1 MNNLFEE
8 LKGRDIRIKTWNEM
22 LEMENTSLF
31 KDRVILFLDNYGNT
45 FTNFSSTMKH
55 LCNKVINVDETMITD
70 DLFKMYE
77 GGLKEDRELLYYDEE
92 NDNCYYLDK
101 DMFEVL
107 EESKLKDENEFYV
120 IEETTGKRVFEGNRR
135 ECFNYY
141 KTYVDELKKQGKRI
155 AALKEI

>member
-1 MNNLFEE
+1 MSDFFEE
-8 LKGRDIRIKTWNEM
+8 LKGKDIRIKKWNEM

-70 DLFKMYE
+70 DLFKEYK

-92 NDNCYYLDK
+92 SDNCYYLDK

-120 IEETTGKRVFEGNRR
+120 IEETTGKIMFTGNRM
-135 ECFNYY
+135 ECFDYY
-141 KTYVDELKKQGKRI
+141 KTHVDIFKNQFKRI
-155 AALKEI
+155 AVLRSI

>member
-1 MNNLFEE
+1 MSSLFKE
-8 LKGRDIRIKTWNEM
+8 LKGKDIRIKTWGEM

-45 FTNFSSTMKH
+45 FTNFPSNMKH

-70 DLFKMYE
+70 DLFKVYE

-135 ECFNYY
+135 ECFDYY
-141 KTYVDELKKQGKRI
+141 KTHIDELKKQGKRI

>member
-1 MNNLFEE
+1 MSNLFEE
-8 LKGRDIRIKTWNEM
+8 LKGKDIRIKTWGEM

-31 KDRVILFLDNYGNT
+31 KDRAILFLDNYGNA
-45 FTNFSSTMKH
+45 FTNFPSTAEH
-55 LCNKVINVDETMITD
+55 LCGKIIKVDETMITD
-70 DLFKMYE
+70 ALFKAYE
-77 GGLKEDRELLYYDEE
+77 GGLEEDRELLYYDEE

-120 IEETTGKRVFEGNRR
+120 IEETTGKKVFEGNRR
-135 ECFNYY
+135 ECFDYY
-141 KTYVDELKKQGKRI
+141 KTHVDELKKQGKRI